1 MGVRVNS
8 RWARPAAL
16 LTVGDPLLDLVV
28 DVGEDFLAARG
39 IQSGGCVPADD
50 CEEVEALLNA
60 AVQEGESAAEPQRRP
75 GGSAANVARMVARLG
90 GGVDD
95 VRFVGAVGADTE
107 GREYCEGMERCGV
120 DVEHVAEVDGTLA
133 TGRCLC
139 LVEPDGERTMRPYL
153 GAASAVGADA
163 VAAAAKGVSICH
175 FEGYAL
181 YKADLVANAVA
192 GVREQAGGDVLISI
206 DLGSR
211 DLVEQRFDELESV
224 LSSGFVD
231 IIFSNEEEARVVAT
245 RVDFDT
251 AEGGATDDP
260 ELMRAITYL
269 TDACPT
275 LAVVSLGARGCL
287 VASRRNGVPPT
298 FMRTVP
304 VRRLVDSVGC
314 GDAFTAGILW
324 ATVQGADPIRA
335 IKVGTA
341 CGAAAATSRGSEVDD
356 AAMEVVRWVAD
367 GRVARSTFAAASS

>member
-1 MGVRVNS
+1 MNGTNNTHAKDIDGDGSVTYDEMFRKIKECHSTNT
-8 RWARPAAL
+8 ALAAKSS
-16 LTVGDPLLDLVV
+16 LDLA
-28 DVGEDFLAARG
+28 DVQKRIGEYLAANH
-39 IQSGGCVPADD
+39 ITLKQLFDSHADKRTY
-50 CEEVEALLNA
+50 
-60 AVQEGESAAEPQRRP
+60 EGSR
-75 GGSAANVARMVARLG
+75 AR
-90 GGVDD
+90 
-95 VRFVGAVGADTE
+95 
-107 GREYCEGMERCGV
+107 
-120 DVEHVAEVDGTLA
+120 
-133 TGRCLC
+133 
-139 LVEPDGERTMRPYL
+139 
-153 GAASAVGADA
+153 
-163 VAAAAKGVSICH
+163 
-175 FEGYAL
+175 
-181 YKADLVANAVA
+181 
-192 GVREQAGGDVLISI
+192 
-206 DLGSR
+206 R

-245 RVDFDT
+245 RVDFDA

-298 FMRTVP
+298 FVRTVP